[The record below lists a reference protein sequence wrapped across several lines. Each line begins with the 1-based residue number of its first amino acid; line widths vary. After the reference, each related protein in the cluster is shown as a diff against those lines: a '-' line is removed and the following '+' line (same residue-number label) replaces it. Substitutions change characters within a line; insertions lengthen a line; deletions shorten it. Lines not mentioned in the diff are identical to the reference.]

1 MRIDFY
7 TSLFFVHFPLLI
19 QCLPSAPY
27 AWLRSPRGGDINS
40 AHNLTSIDPVLQLL
54 NTTQITPIFPV
65 LQEILYRVHGTPVIL
80 HITLRDPPIPVL
92 YLNAFLT
99 TVLRQIARKVQTQ
112 GDSPIPR
119 DRFMYSDRITGAG
132 FAYVGLSESHRITWQ
147 MLSWT
152 LEV

>member
-1 MRIDFY
+1 MRIDSY
-7 TSLFFVHFPLLI
+7 TSLLFVYLLFLI
-19 QCLPSAPY
+19 YCLPGAPS
-27 AWLRSPRGGDINS
+27 AWLRSPRGDDTKR
-40 AHNLTSIDPVLQLL
+40 AHNLTFSDPILQLL
-54 NTTQITPIFPV
+54 NTTQIPPMLPL
-65 LQEILYRVHGTPVIL
+65 LQEIPYKVHGTPVIL

-112 GDSPIPR
+112 GDSPTPR

-132 FAYVGLSESHRITWQ
+132 FAYVGLSELHRITWQ